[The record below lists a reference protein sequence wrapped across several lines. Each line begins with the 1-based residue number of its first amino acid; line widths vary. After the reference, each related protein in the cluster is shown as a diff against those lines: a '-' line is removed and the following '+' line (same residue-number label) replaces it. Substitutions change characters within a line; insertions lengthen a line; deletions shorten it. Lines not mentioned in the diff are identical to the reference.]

1 MNSGGLCLM
10 LSAIFRGFLIKY
22 AIVALPVVAALVF
35 YAVSLISAAHKAE
48 IEDQAHQ
55 VTALRAEILTLLN
68 SAKSDVI
75 ILEQSQEIKSFLHKP
90 TLINEAI
97 VQYRLRNFMLS
108 KGIYD
113 QLRLLDLNG
122 REIVRVNRK
131 GQDAVAV
138 LKNDLQDKSNR
149 YYFRSVKDLA
159 IGEVFVSR
167 LDLNI
172 ENGQI
177 ETPWKLM
184 IRIATPFEDRF
195 GRKAGVLVANLNAT
209 SLLNEFEILFNG
221 DSSALRMMNDEGYW
235 VFHPN
240 ASKSFGFMTGI
251 ENSMIE
257 NDLNVWNVMI
267 SSQRGMVDSITGHYV
282 YDTIILADEASM
294 RFALDEDIDRW
305 WKVIAFK
312 PYQSMM
318 SDIFEHF
325 GWMVLFVPVF
335 LLVSGLLSWSW
346 AKSSHMHQQARVAE
360 KRLVNVIE
368 QSSELVMITDA
379 RAQIEYVNPAFEK
392 VSGYS
397 KDELIGE
404 NSRIVRS
411 GKQDH
416 AFYVRMWETLKNGQ
430 DFSGVFINKRKD
442 GSFYCEHKQI
452 TPVLNEAGKIIQFLS
467 LGKDVTEQK
476 KLESLAEQMREFAFK
491 DALTGVHNRVSMV
504 DLMMKAML
512 RTKRDDTLMLID
524 FIDIDNFKKI
534 NDEHGH
540 EMGDRCIKH
549 VAEMLILNTRE
560 TDTVFRLGG
569 DEFVIMLEGFSH
581 VDEVHT
587 VLRKILEGMVAT
599 PEMHRRG
606 ISLRISIGAM
616 IFPFGDVHEVDGMIS
631 EADSAMYQSKLSGGH
646 TYTFYEPWMKEGG
659 ARQTRLNSEHG
670 HPFRGR
676 DDREK
681 TEFSTDL
688 RKRSSFLC
696 WDSK

>member
-1 MNSGGLCLM
+1 MNSGGLSLM
-10 LSAIFRGFLIKY
+10 PSALLRGFLIKY
-22 AIVALPVVAALVF
+22 AMVALPVVAALVF
-35 YAVSLISAAHKAE
+35 YAVSIISASHKAD
-48 IEDQAHQ
+48 IEDQTHQ

-113 QLRLLDLNG
+113 QLRLLDHNG
-122 REIVRVNRK
+122 HEIVRVNRK
-131 GQDAVAV
+131 GEDAVAV
-138 LKNDLQDKSNR
+138 LKSDLQDKSDR

-159 IGEVFVSR
+159 MGEVFVSR
-167 LDLNI
+167 LDLNV

-177 ETPWKLM
+177 ETPWKPM
-184 IRIATPFEDRF
+184 IRIATPFSDRF
-195 GRKAGVLVANLNAT
+195 GHKSGVLVANLNAT
-209 SLLNEFEILFNG
+209 ALLNEFEVLFNG

-235 VFHPN
+235 VFHPD

-257 NDLNVWNVMI
+257 NDLEAWNAM
-267 SSQRGMVDSITGHYV
+267 SSNQRGMVDSVTGHYV
-282 YDTIILADEASM
+282 YDTISLADEASM

-312 PYQSMM
+312 PYQSVM

-325 GWMVLFVPVF
+325 GWMVFFVPVF
-335 LLVSGLLSWSW
+335 LLISGVLSWTW
-346 AKSSHMHQQARVAE
+346 AKTSFMHQQARESE

-368 QSSELVMITDA
+368 QSSELVLITDA
-379 RAQIEYVNPAFEK
+379 KAQIEYVNPAFER

-397 KDELIGE
+397 RDELIGE
-404 NSRIVRS
+404 NPRIVRS

-416 AFYVRMWETLKNGQ
+416 AFYVRMWETLKIGQ
-430 DFSGVFINKRKD
+430 DFTGVFINKRKD
-442 GSFYCEHKQI
+442 GSFYYEHKQI
-452 TPVLNEAGKIIQFLS
+452 TPVLNKAGKIIQFLS

-491 DALTGVHNRVSMV
+491 DALTGVHNRASMV

-512 RTKRDDTLMLID
+512 RTKRDETLMLIA
-524 FIDIDNFKKI
+524 FIDIDNFKTI
-534 NDEHGH
+534 NDKHGH

-549 VAEMLILNTRE
+549 VADMLILSTRE

-581 VDEVHT
+581 VDEMHT

-646 TYTFYEPWMKEGG
+646 TYTFYEPWMKEGMG
-659 ARQTRLNSEHG
+659 LAKLG
-670 HPFRGR
+670 
-676 DDREK
+676 
-681 TEFSTDL
+681 
-688 RKRSSFLC
+688 
-696 WDSK
+696 

>member
-1 MNSGGLCLM
+1 
-10 LSAIFRGFLIKY
+10 
-22 AIVALPVVAALVF
+22 LVF
-35 YAVSLISAAHKAE
+35 YAVSIISASHKAD
-48 IEDQAHQ
+48 IEDQTHQ

-113 QLRLLDLNG
+113 QLRLLDRNG
-122 REIVRVNRK
+122 HEIVRVNRK
-131 GQDAVAV
+131 GEDAVAV
-138 LKNDLQDKSNR
+138 LKSDLQDKSDR

-159 IGEVFVSR
+159 MGEVFVSR
-167 LDLNI
+167 LDLNV

-177 ETPWKLM
+177 ETPWKPM
-184 IRIATPFEDRF
+184 IRIATPFSDRF
-195 GRKAGVLVANLNAT
+195 GHKSGVLVANLNAT
-209 SLLNEFEILFNG
+209 ALLNEFEILFNG

-235 VFHPN
+235 VFHPD

-257 NDLNVWNVMI
+257 NDLEAWNAM
-267 SSQRGMVDSITGHYV
+267 SSNQRGIVDSVTGHYV
-282 YDTIILADEASM
+282 YDTISLADEASM

-312 PYQSMM
+312 PYQSVM

-325 GWMVLFVPVF
+325 GWMVFFVPVF
-335 LLVSGLLSWSW
+335 LLISGVLSWTW
-346 AKSSHMHQQARVAE
+346 AKTSFMHQQARE
-360 KRLVNVIE
+360 SERRLVNVIE
-368 QSSELVMITDA
+368 QSSELVLITDA
-379 RAQIEYVNPAFEK
+379 RAQIEYVNPAFER

-397 KDELIGE
+397 RDELIGE
-404 NSRIVRS
+404 NPRIVRS

-416 AFYVRMWETLKNGQ
+416 AFYVRMWETLKKGQ
-430 DFSGVFINKRKD
+430 DFSGVFVNKHKD
-442 GSFYCEHKQI
+442 GSFYYEHKQI
-452 TPVLNEAGKIIQFLS
+452 TPVFDGSGEIIQFLS
-467 LGKDVTEQK
+467 LGEDVTEQK
-476 KLESLAEQMREFAFK
+476 KLESLAEQMREIAFK
-491 DALTGVHNRVSMV
+491 DALTGLNNRASMV
-504 DLMMKAML
+504 DLMMKGML
-512 RTKRDDTLMLID
+512 RARRDETLMLVA
-524 FIDIDNFKKI
+524 FIDIDNFKTI
-534 NDEHGH
+534 NDKHGH

-560 TDTVFRLGG
+560 TDTAFRLGG

-581 VDEVHT
+581 VNEMHT

-606 ISLRISIGAM
+606 ISIRISIGAM
-616 IFPFGDVHEVDGMIS
+616 IFPFGEVYEVDGIVS

-646 TYTFYEPWMKEGG
+646 TYTFYEPWMKEGIG
-659 ARQTRLNSEHG
+659 LAKLG
-670 HPFRGR
+670 
-676 DDREK
+676 
-681 TEFSTDL
+681 
-688 RKRSSFLC
+688 
-696 WDSK
+696 